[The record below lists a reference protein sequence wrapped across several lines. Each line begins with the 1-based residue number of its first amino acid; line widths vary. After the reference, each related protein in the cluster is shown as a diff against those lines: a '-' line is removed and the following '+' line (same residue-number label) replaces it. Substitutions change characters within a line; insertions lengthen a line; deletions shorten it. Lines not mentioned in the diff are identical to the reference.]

1 MQINVDPNS
10 VRAYGNSAQEIFA
23 GVQSALEG
31 LVTDVV
37 NVNYKGENAVEFK
50 TGCGNLA
57 AEFGTALNKDMRAI
71 ADAVQDSTTNIARAL
86 GGGPVIIEF
95 SGGMVTVPAVPPGDG
110 TYSADTAGLEALKGT
125 VNNRLGAITQHL
137 DDNYQRLNA
146 TAWTGNAKDQA
157 MQTVSGFTNKAKT
170 KVTET
175 STTLT
180 NYIERQLETLRAAD
194 A

>member
-86 GGGPVIIEF
+86 GGGPVVIEF

-110 TYSADTAGLEALKGT
+110 TYSADTAGWKRSRGPS
-125 VNNRLGAITQHL
+125 ITGSV
-137 DDNYQRLNA
+137 R
-146 TAWTGNAKDQA
+146 
-157 MQTVSGFTNKAKT
+157 SPSI
-170 KVTET
+170 
-175 STTLT
+175 STTTISGSTPPSGLAT
-180 NYIERQLETLRAAD
+180 RRIRPCRLFRDSPTRRRPR
-194 A
+194 